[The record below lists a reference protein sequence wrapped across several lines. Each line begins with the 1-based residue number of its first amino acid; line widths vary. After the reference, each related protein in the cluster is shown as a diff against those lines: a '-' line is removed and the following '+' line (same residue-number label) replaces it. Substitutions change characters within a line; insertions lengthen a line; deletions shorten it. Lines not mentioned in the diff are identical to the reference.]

1 MAGCPGGWTA
11 GSPSVEDTPGQRR
24 HALEAPLLL
33 GDDSSGQAP
42 EHSNSAPSLT
52 QDSFPFHV
60 HRPVGSAKPGRRGLV
75 VAHLGAPTDTA
86 HLITGLSLLSP
97 LFPMPSHH
105 DRGSLTTF
113 PRLGRGWGAGVPGW
127 ESTLRSGSWPR
138 CTGQPQLA
146 RPCPVCIPG
155 WWARSM
161 APLWVFY
168 SQGPPTPVLRSS
180 TALKDSSLLLA
191 AGNGQHTLRPSPRG
205 ISPGDTSPFSAS
217 LVWDALGIS
226 TQAPCGPGDGVYRA
240 RTSWPLFRVWAG
252 GKPGL

>member
-1 MAGCPGGWTA
+1 M
-11 GSPSVEDTPGQRR
+11 
-24 HALEAPLLL
+24 
-33 GDDSSGQAP
+33 
-42 EHSNSAPSLT
+42 
-52 QDSFPFHV
+52 
-60 HRPVGSAKPGRRGLV
+60 

-180 TALKDSSLLLA
+180 TALKDSFLSCLLQ
-191 AGNGQHTLRPSPRG
+191 GMVNTLSGPVQG
-205 ISPGDTSPFSAS
+205 AF
-217 LVWDALGIS
+217 LLGIPVPS
-226 TQAPCGPGDGVYRA
+226 QQAWFGMRWGSAPRHLADQETGCTGPGLHGPSLEFGQEGNRGCD
-240 RTSWPLFRVWAG
+240 WAWTGDAQCSQASEQRHWCCPVPQDEQQRGPTGSPSVREG
-252 GKPGL
+252 GGALKLRWT